1 MYEFSIPMPYTI
13 DDIDRLMAINKKIEK
28 SQITSLYF
36 SLPSSCELFTGF
48 EQYRNGVQGK
58 NWDYWKKLIEHSL
71 SYGVDFIYL
80 LNSPNRL
87 PVENPDFEQRLEKLD
102 KLLNELRNI
111 GVNKLRIAEHKLLS
125 YISDK
130 YRDFDI
136 YSSTSFELQTIAQY
150 QNFMFMH
157 PKVKQIVPSHDS
169 IKNFMLLKNIKKL
182 FPNVEIELMVNEGCI
197 NGCPNRY
204 GHAGE
209 FMDKFFQIK
218 NTNISNDFFTKTFCH
233 RLEKQNTIFT
243 LVKSN
248 IIYPWEIDE
257 YSKIGINKLKFVG
270 RDGYSEDFNRHLN
283 HFYLYLKG
291 IDNVK
296 NIENSSIDE
305 LIHHLFGSI
314 KLNNLKVKDIKNLL
328 PNISHFKKH
337 GNLCATN
344 CGISCNYCYKCAEKI
359 EKLFIKKQS
368 IQKEKKKVI
377 QPVCISNRIKVT

>member
-13 DDIDRLMAINKKIEK
+13 NDIDRLMAINKEIEK

-48 EQYRNGVQGK
+48 EQYRNGMQNK
-58 NWDYWKKLIEHSL
+58 DWNYWKKLIEHSL

-87 PVENPDFEQRLEKLD
+87 PIENPDFEQKLEKLD

-111 GVNKLRIAEHKLLS
+111 GINKLRIAEHKLLS

-169 IKNFMLLKNIKKL
+169 IKNFQLLKNIKKL
-182 FPNVEIELMVNEGCI
+182 LPNVEIELMVNEGCI
-197 NGCPNRY
+197 NGCPNRD

-209 FMDKFFQIK
+209 FIDGSIYAKNKIMSGGFYKKEFCDKFEENNVFK
-218 NTNISNDFFTKTFCH
+218 A
-233 RLEKQNTIFT
+233 

-248 IIYPWEIDE
+248 IIYPWEIEE
-257 YSKIGINKLKFVG
+257 YSKIGINKFKFVG
-270 RDGYSEDFNRHLN
+270 RDAYSNNFNHHLE
-283 HFYLYLKG
+283 HFFLYLKG

-296 NIENSSIDE
+296 YIENIDITK
-305 LIHHLFGSI
+305 LIHHLSRNYI
-314 KLNNLKVKDIKNLL
+314 LNQLKVKEIKNLL
-328 PNISHFKKH
+328 PNINHFKKR
-337 GNLCATN
+337 GNLCATD
-344 CGISCNYCYKCAEKI
+344 CGISCNYCYRCAEKI
-359 EKLFIKKQS
+359 KKIFEEKQQDKLQIKTYPICVHSK
-368 IQKEKKKVI
+368 
-377 QPVCISNRIKVT
+377 NIKFA